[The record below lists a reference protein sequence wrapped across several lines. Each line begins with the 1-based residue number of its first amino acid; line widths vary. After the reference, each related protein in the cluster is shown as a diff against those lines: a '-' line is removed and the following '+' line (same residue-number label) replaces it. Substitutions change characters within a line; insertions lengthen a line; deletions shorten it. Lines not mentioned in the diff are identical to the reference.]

1 MGQGYPTRDEVSDA
15 DLYDRFAKEYEKV
28 EGKANPR
35 SRLGMPSLATVLREV
50 GRKD

>member
-1 MGQGYPTRDEVSDA
+1 V

-35 SRLGMPSLATVLREV
+35 SRLAMPSRATVLREV